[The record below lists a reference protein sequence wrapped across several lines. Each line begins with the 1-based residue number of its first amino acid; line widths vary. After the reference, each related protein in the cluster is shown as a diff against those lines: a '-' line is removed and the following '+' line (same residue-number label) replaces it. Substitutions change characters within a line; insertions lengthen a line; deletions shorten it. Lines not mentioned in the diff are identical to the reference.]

1 MYILYRLQQYKTGIF
16 FGLLPIPVKVITFAS
31 EKTGIM
37 IFSRTNYLIML
48 AGIALIVT
56 GFFIMTMEKA
66 EYGFGSL
73 GLTIGPGFLM
83 AGFLVE
89 IYAILHKDKNPEKES

>member
-1 MYILYRLQQYKTGIF
+1 MPKLNDRN
-16 FGLLPIPVKVITFAS
+16 
-31 EKTGIM
+31 M

-48 AGIALIVT
+48 AGIALIVI
-56 GFFIMTMEKA
+56 GFVIMTMEKA

-73 GLTIGPGFLM
+73 GLTIGPAFLM

-89 IYAILHKDKNPEKES
+89 IYAILHKDKNSGAES

>member
-1 MYILYRLQQYKTGIF
+1 
-16 FGLLPIPVKVITFAS
+16 
-31 EKTGIM
+31 M

-48 AGIALIVT
+48 AGIALIVI

-66 EYGFGSL
+66 EYGFGPM
-73 GLTIGPGFLM
+73 GLTIGPAFIM

-89 IYAILHKDKNPEKES
+89 IYAILHKDKKSGSES